1 MSNVFIILITHL
13 EYIYIYIF
21 FRLNENQEVIH
32 ITGAKQDDGTYVVD
46 L

>member
-1 MSNVFIILITHL
+1 MSNFFIILITHL
-13 EYIYIYIF
+13 EYILFF
-21 FRLNENQEVIH
+21 FRLSENQEVIH